1 MDTSTVAQLRR
12 LESDAARGA
21 LPFDYDGLMERH
33 AARRARAQRRHRG
46 ARATAGVLVVALI
59 GASLWRLAPPRIEV
73 EHAAESANAIP
84 DSNAE
89 AAAVTPRI
97 VRADT
102 YLALAALEDHIARVD
117 DAISVARVYAPQGTE
132 VARLERARNEL
143 LDSYAQ
149 VRYAE
154 LVSANF

>member
-1 MDTSTVAQLRR
+1 METEHDTAIAARLRR
-12 LESDAARGA
+12 LEAGAVAASP
-21 LPFDYDGLMERH
+21 PFDFDGLLARH
-33 AARRARAQRRHRG
+33 ESRTVRALRRHRL
-46 ARATAGVLVVALI
+46 ARATAGAFVVALV
-59 GASLWRLAPPRIEV
+59 AVSAWRLESVEVVPGMTVAATSVMRDTDAP
-73 EHAAESANAIP
+73 
-84 DSNAE
+84 
-89 AAAVTPRI
+89 PRI

-102 YLALAALEDHIARVD
+102 YLALAALEDHIARLD

-132 VARLERARNEL
+132 VARLVRTRDEL